1 MIKNYFLTAW
11 RSFRKNKVFSFIN
24 IIGLAIGI
32 SASLVIFL
40 IVSYDYSFNTSI
52 PDKDRIYRVV
62 SDFKFSGEDYHN
74 SGVPLPLA
82 NTVGKELTG
91 IDKAVPFNTNYDE
104 AKISLAAPGKE
115 DAVVFRKQKNIIFA
129 DPDYFDLI
137 KYDWIAGSPAASLT
151 APSKVV
157 LTSSAAATY
166 FPQLSADQVIGKL
179 LYFNDTVITTVSG
192 VVKDLSYN
200 TDFNFKVFIS
210 RATLAQTTLK
220 PFDWEEWGNTSGSSQ
235 LLVRLSPGSKKV
247 QVEQALTTL
256 FNKNYK
262 PKVQDHSITN
272 HSLQPLSDLHYNAT
286 YGGYDLPLSHKPTLY
301 GLLAVAAFLLLLACI
316 NFINLTTAQ
325 ASQRA
330 KEIGVKKTMG
340 SSRKQL
346 IQQFLSETFLL
357 TLIATV
363 LSLLIA
369 PLLLKVF
376 ADFIPPGLHF
386 DLAKEPAVIIFLLLL
401 IPLVSLF
408 SGFYPA
414 MILSSYQPVKVL
426 KNQAYVSS
434 GKSRS
439 AWLRKSLTVSQFVIA
454 QVFIIATI
462 LVGKQI
468 SFSLSKDMGFKK
480 DAIVTLQTNFYDTAR
495 LKRLV
500 LVDAFKAIP
509 AVANISM
516 STSPPS
522 SNNTWSGTMKFN
534 DGKKEIETDV
544 EQKYADTNYLNLFKI
559 KLLAGTNY
567 PASDSVTA
575 FVINETYLHALGF
588 TNPQDVV
595 EKFVEWSNKKIQITG
610 VVADFNQRSL
620 REKVKPIA
628 MGTWP
633 GSQRTFNIA
642 LHPEKQPGDW
652 KKALAKME
660 MEWKKL
666 YPEDDFEYIFF
677 DESIAQYYTAE
688 QHIASLLMWATGLA
702 IFISCLGLLG
712 LVIYITNQRTK
723 EIGIRKT
730 VGATVTQ
737 IVTLLSKDFLRLVII
752 AFVIAVPITWW
763 GSVQWLNNFAYKT
776 DISAWIF
783 LAGGMIMFLMAL
795 LILCIRSF
803 QAATVNPVKSLR
815 SE

>member
-1 MIKNYFLTAW
+1 MIKNNLKTAW

-74 SGVPLPLA
+74 AGVPLPLA

-166 FPQLSADQVIGKL
+166 FPQLSADQVIGKQ

-235 LLVRLSPGSKKV
+235 LLVRLSPGSKKT
-247 QVEQALTTL
+247 QVEQALKTL

-386 DLAKEPAVIIFLLLL
+386 DLTKEPAVIIFLLLL

-414 MILSSYQPVKVL
+414 LILSSYQPVKVL

-509 AVANISM
+509 AVANISL

-522 SNNTWSGTMKFN
+522 SNSTWSGTMKYN

-567 PASDSVTA
+567 PASDSVNA

-595 EKFVEWSNKKIQITG
+595 GKFVEWSNKKIQITG

-620 REKVKPIA
+620 REKVRPIA

-660 MEWKKL
+660 VEWKKL
-666 YPEDDFEYIFF
+666 YPEDDFEYSFF

-723 EIGIRKT
+723 EIGVRKT

-776 DISAWIF
+776 DISVWIF
-783 LAGGMIMFLMAL
+783 LAGGMIMFSMAL

>member
-1 MIKNYFLTAW
+1 
-11 RSFRKNKVFSFIN
+11 
-24 IIGLAIGI
+24 
-32 SASLVIFL
+32 
-40 IVSYDYSFNTSI
+40 
-52 PDKDRIYRVV
+52 
-62 SDFKFSGEDYHN
+62 
-74 SGVPLPLA
+74 
-82 NTVGKELTG
+82 
-91 IDKAVPFNTNYDE
+91 
-104 AKISLAAPGKE
+104 
-115 DAVVFRKQKNIIFA
+115 
-129 DPDYFDLI
+129 
-137 KYDWIAGSPAASLT
+137 
-151 APSKVV
+151 
-157 LTSSAAATY
+157 
-166 FPQLSADQVIGKL
+166 
-179 LYFNDTVITTVSG
+179 
-192 VVKDLSYN
+192 
-200 TDFNFKVFIS
+200 
-210 RATLAQTTLK
+210 
-220 PFDWEEWGNTSGSSQ
+220 
-235 LLVRLSPGSKKV
+235 
-247 QVEQALTTL
+247 
-256 FNKNYK
+256 
-262 PKVQDHSITN
+262 
-272 HSLQPLSDLHYNAT
+272 
-286 YGGYDLPLSHKPTLY
+286 
-301 GLLAVAAFLLLLACI
+301 
-316 NFINLTTAQ
+316 
-325 ASQRA
+325 
-330 KEIGVKKTMG
+330 
-340 SSRKQL
+340 
-346 IQQFLSETFLL
+346 
-357 TLIATV
+357 
-363 LSLLIA
+363 
-369 PLLLKVF
+369 
-376 ADFIPPGLHF
+376 
-386 DLAKEPAVIIFLLLL
+386 
-401 IPLVSLF
+401 LVSLF

-595 EKFVEWSNKKIQITG
+595 GKFVEWSNKKIQITG

-752 AFVIAVPITWW
+752 AFVIAVPITRW